1 MAVLVVYDASAHGDA
16 LLRETARDASLHGEH
31 LSVAALAYREPV
43 RVRCC
48 NFQSGYWNGVQREL
62 AENELG
68 RARLAVEDSPSVD
81 LRVVPYE
88 GFGEADAIAA
98 EAVSLGASR
107 IVVAARLGRR
117 ALRRLRRLSERNSI
131 VLSSGPS
138 AR

>member
-1 MAVLVVYDASAHGDA
+1 MAVLVVYGASAHGDA

-81 LRVVPYE
+81 LRVVAYE
-88 GFGEADAIAA
+88 GVRRGRRDCRRGGFPWGLADRGGSAAGAAGAATAAAA
-98 EAVSLGASR
+98 ER
-107 IVVAARLGRR
+107 T
-117 ALRRLRRLSERNSI
+117 
-131 VLSSGPS
+131 
-138 AR
+138 